1 MDYVLKK
8 IFAYFKM
15 SNTVKTK
22 KVPFGQTMFLLDIFC
37 GIMDG
42 VRTKLLVYIQKQDM
56 NLVLRLK

>member
-42 VRTKLLVYIQKQDM
+42 VRTKLFSIYTKNKIFGVEA
-56 NLVLRLK
+56 

>member
-37 GIMDG
+37 GIMDS
-42 VRTKLLVYIQKQDM
+42 
-56 NLVLRLK
+56 NEAF

>member
-1 MDYVLKK
+1 MDCVLKK

-42 VRTKLLVYIQKQDM
+42 VRTKFFSIYTKNRI
-56 NLVLRLK
+56 